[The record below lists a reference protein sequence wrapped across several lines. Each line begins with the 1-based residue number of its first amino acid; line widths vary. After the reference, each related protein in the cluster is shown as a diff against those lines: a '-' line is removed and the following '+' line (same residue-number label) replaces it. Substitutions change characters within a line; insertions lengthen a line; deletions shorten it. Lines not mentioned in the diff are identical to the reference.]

1 MADIQE
7 MIGKEVEVIASGVNY
22 SGVLVEVSDVEVHL
36 KTSMQWLSLPAS
48 SVSVVR
54 LKERPAQVITPEEE
68 G

>member
-54 LKERPAQVITPEEE
+54 LKERPAQVFTPQEE